1 MAAGIAVIA
10 TVAGTDTAEIAAD
23 PDTADPDTAD
33 PVTVDVDSTAAA
45 TVVDSAVAAT
55 VVDSAAVVTAVDLV
69 VAATV
74 VGLVAVVTAADS
86 VAAATWVAAAVVVT
100 GKFSS
105 LPSSNKR
112 HVCFGR
118 RAFFHWSKASA
129 LPPCTEHPIFCA
141 GFAQKME
148 RTACVSY

>member
-23 PDTADPDTAD
+23 PDTADPVTVD
-33 PVTVDVDSTAAA
+33 PVTAVVDSTA
-45 TVVDSAVAAT
+45 AAT

-74 VGLVAVVTAADS
+74 VGSVAAVTAADS
-86 VAAATWVAAAVVVT
+86 VAAAVVVTWVAAAVVVT

-129 LPPCTEHPIFCA
+129 LPPCAEHPIFCA
-141 GFAQKME
+141 DLHKKRE
-148 RTACVSY
+148 NTARVSY